1 MTERTEVYHME
12 QRYRVV
18 FEQAA
23 STKGVT
29 GFKVEANGDNLDLV
43 KIDAEGLLEYAKAH
57 APQISTE
64 VK

>member
-1 MTERTEVYHME
+1 MAERTEVYHME

-29 GFKVEANGDNLDLV
+29 GFKVEVNGDDKEMVKAQAIELLDF
-43 KIDAEGLLEYAKAH
+43 AKAH
-57 APQISTE
+57 APQLATE

>member
-1 MTERTEVYHME
+1 MAERTEVYHME

-29 GFKVEANGDNLDLV
+29 GFKVEANGDNIAIVKVQATELLDF
-43 KIDAEGLLEYAKAH
+43 AKAQ
-57 APQISTE
+57 APQLATE
-64 VK
+64 LK